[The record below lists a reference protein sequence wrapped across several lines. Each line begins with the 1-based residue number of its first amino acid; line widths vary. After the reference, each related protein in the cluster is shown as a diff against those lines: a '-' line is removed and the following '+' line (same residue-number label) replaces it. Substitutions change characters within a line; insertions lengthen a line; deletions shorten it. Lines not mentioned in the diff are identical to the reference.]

1 MSAASTDPAF
11 QLSGPSHPIAT
22 NMVLGVVLILFCAFY
37 IVMIAIE
44 TPYLGSAPNLVDFD
58 AFYVVGIMA
67 QDGRI
72 AEAYHL
78 PNLVEAYRTHS
89 GLESFMPWT
98 YPPQF
103 DLIVALLPALPR
115 GLSYLVF
122 TGLSFLAFLWVLHRL
137 AGVYLPAV
145 LAATLPILYIQLA
158 CGQNGFLTAA
168 ILGWMAL
175 WVTEGRRGAGLALG
189 LMVIKPHMGIGLGL
203 WALVRGEWRLLAQA
217 VGVTLASG
225 LLATL
230 VFGPAVWGAFR
241 GGVAEAAGFLEAG
254 LYPFFRMTSLYAGLH
269 RLGVDPGLAMAA
281 QITLALVAV
290 SAVIWFARRAP
301 LRHALAMACAGT
313 LLLSPYT
320 YDYDLTLLAVAFALV
335 ARDLFDR
342 ARLRE
347 ILGLMALVWVA
358 GGWGLARVLQAVFV
372 VPDRIETLS
381 LHAVSIG
388 SPFLVL
394 AIGWTAW
401 ILRRPLPARGA
412 IQPV

>member
-1 MSAASTDPAF
+1 MSAALTDPAF
-11 QLSGPSHPIAT
+11 QLSGPHHPIAT

-67 QDGRI
+67 QEGRI

-78 PNLVEAYRTHS
+78 PHLVEAYRTHA
-89 GLESFMPWT
+89 GLDSQMPWT

-241 GGVAEAAGFLEAG
+241 GGVAEAAGFLETG

-335 ARDLFDR
+335 ARDLFAR
-342 ARLRE
+342 ARLAE
-347 ILGLMALVWVA
+347 LLGLMALVWVA
-358 GGWGLARVLQAVFV
+358 GGWGLARILQAFFTA
-372 VPDRIETLS
+372 PEDLLTISHEGL
-381 LHAVSIG
+381 SIG